1 MPLLNVLASVL
12 AAIGRQG
19 TRAVAASVAL
29 SLALPFL
36 AAYARPILTECII
49 LLLTLAFL
57 RVEPSALAG
66 HVRKPGLLSLA
77 TLWCMVAVPLAL
89 AGLFVVSGL
98 AAHQPDLTLAL
109 TLQAVAPPI
118 MAAPAFAAL
127 MGLPSV
133 LPLAVL
139 IACIVVTPLT
149 APLIADLFIGDRL
162 TLSPTMLAFRL
173 FSILAGSW
181 IAATILRRLIGAARI
196 AARKPEIDGI
206 NVILLF
212 IFAAAIMD
220 GVTYGLIERPGTILA
235 LTLVSFA
242 LALGLL
248 GLTALVFA
256 TAGRPLAFAVGLEA
270 GHRNMGLMLA
280 AGGAALPDTVW
291 LYFAVAQFPI
301 YLVPFLLRPVA
312 DRWARPP
319 PA

>member
-1 MPLLNVLASVL
+1 MFLLHNLASLL

-36 AAYARPILTECII
+36 AAFARPILTECIV

-66 HVRKPGLLSLA
+66 HVRRPTLLALS
-77 TLWCMVAVPLAL
+77 TLWCMVAIPLSL
-89 AGLFVVSGL
+89 AGLFAVSGL
-98 AAHQPDLTLAL
+98 SRGNPDLTLAL

-149 APLIADLFIGDRL
+149 APLIAEAFVGDRL
-162 TLSPTMLAFRL
+162 TLSPQMLALRL

-181 IAATILRRLIGAARI
+181 IAAMVLRRLIGAARI
-196 AARKPEIDGI
+196 AARKAEIDGI
-206 NVILLF
+206 NVVLLF

-220 GVTYGLIERPGTILA
+220 GVTYGLFERPGTILV
-235 LTLVSFA
+235 LTLVAFT

-248 GLTALVFA
+248 GLTVLVFA
-256 TAGRPLAFAVGLEA
+256 AAGRPLAFAVGLEA

-280 AGGAALPDTVW
+280 AGGTALPETVW

-301 YLVPFLLRPVA
+301 YLVPFLLRPLA
-312 DRWARPP
+312 DRLAR
-319 PA
+319 AAA